1 MKLKVQSNLS
11 QAERKKVIRLI
22 SAIIQVRDCH
32 DVINADYIRILP
44 IEYRSEIKMIV
55 EKANMVKH
63 LFLRDKDE
71 SVESFLDILSETRI
85 QILEQIELINQKEE
99 ATALALLRDFNNSKV
114 KVATVYEEK
123 LVDLANSIP
132 DAQKEAF
139 FKKFEGLVKRTLK

>member
-1 MKLKVQSNLS
+1 MKIKVQSNLS

-32 DVINADYIRILP
+32 DVIN
-44 IEYRSEIKMIV
+44 
-55 EKANMVKH
+55 
-63 LFLRDKDE
+63 
-71 SVESFLDILSETRI
+71 VESFLDILSETRI